1 MFKYTI
7 IIFLLFPFN
16 LFSQNKVDT
25 LNNDKVI
32 KMVKSGLT
40 PFIIVKSINSAKF
53 TNFDLS
59 SDGLIALKKNGVP
72 DSLVSLMFD
81 KSNNQFSSNTIQGN
95 GANNSKQ
102 VHDVKS
108 ATIINKPSSSES
120 LDNLEP
126 GIYLENEGSDNYIRL
141 NGIIGQYRT
150 KTDFVIGLTAKA
162 SYQIPG
168 KSALVKTKIPS
179 PVFYMI
185 IGDGPGDQVF
195 EPSRI
200 LMARSEVKKD
210 NRYIIAYKGLVGMS
224 QYNSTTLSKGE
235 GIIIP
240 TFTRI
245 SNKLYKITFEK
256 KLPPGNYFFCPSSV
270 SYATPTFWEFDVVK

>member
-1 MFKYTI
+1 MNKSLIYL
-7 IIFLLFPFN
+7 FLFIPFN

-81 KSNNQFSSNTIQGN
+81 KSNNQVSYTNTQGN
-95 GANNSKQ
+95 TTNSTKTNQ
-102 VHDVKS
+102 DVKS
-108 ATIINKPSSSES
+108 TTIITKPTSVES

-126 GIYLENEGSDNYIRL
+126 GIYLENEGPDNYIRL

-162 SYQIPG
+162 AYQIPG
-168 KSALVKTKIPS
+168 NESLVKTKNS
-179 PVFYMI
+179 APVFYMI

-200 LMARSEVKKD
+200 LMAKSEVKKD

-235 GIIIP
+235 NIIKP

-245 SNKLYKITFEK
+245 TNKLYKITFEK

-270 SYATPTFWEFDVVK
+270 SYGSPTFWEFDVTK